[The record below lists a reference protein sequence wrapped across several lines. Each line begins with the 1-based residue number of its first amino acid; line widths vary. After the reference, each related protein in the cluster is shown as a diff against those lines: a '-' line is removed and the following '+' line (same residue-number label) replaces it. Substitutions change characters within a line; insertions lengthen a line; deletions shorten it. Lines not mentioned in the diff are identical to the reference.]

1 MIKNLCDMIEI
12 YCGNGHSE
20 LVQMYLK
27 SGSDSGKDSFYA
39 CPKYYPENRNESERA
54 CNNNLTITDYL
65 KIVNYIDKILTEAE
79 MKDENRNLTNHQFK
93 IGAVTC
99 TIISHTQRKIKISI
113 LNKRAINK

>member
-1 MIKNLCDMIEI
+1 MKIKMPHFFRHYGSLKVLI
-12 YCGNGHSE
+12 
-20 LVQMYLK
+20 LVVILMMLLTHGIKGLK
-27 SGSDSGKDSFYA
+27 QNAD
-39 CPKYYPENRNESERA
+39 
-54 CNNNLTITDYL
+54 
-65 KIVNYIDKILTEAE
+65 IDKILTEAE